1 MVIEINSQ
9 NSSVQQ
15 AGNNPDRYAMLQA
28 YQALEAEFQQLKA
41 DLSGNPSRVLAD
53 LQAILRDADKINAAA
68 HGNILITPTIGV
80 LIGSIQDAIVLAKD
94 QDWTGIEDILTGSS
108 SEFQGSLTAIL
119 QFILHDA
126 SAPQPSLGPNFP
138 DMMVQIGLL
147 EKYLSEF
154 QNAIESKNYN
164 EADRIMGYLMTAVGD
179 LYADANENPAIT
191 PLIGQ
196 LVANVYDMRTLL
208 LSSPPDYQG
217 CLDLLKDG
225 SIQNNIQSVLSWVL
239 AQTYHSQK

>member
-1 MVIEINSQ
+1 MVIEISNQ

-15 AGNNPDRYAMLQA
+15 AGSNPDRYEMLQA
-28 YQALEAEFQQLKA
+28 YQALEAEFQQLMA
-41 DLSGNPSRVLAD
+41 DLSGNPSKVAAD
-53 LQAILRDADKINAAA
+53 LQAMLQDADKINAAA
-68 HGNILITPTIGV
+68 HGDGLVTPSIGV
-80 LIGSIQDAIVLAKD
+80 LIGSIQDAIALAKD
-94 QDWTGIEDILTGSS
+94 QDWTGIEDIMTGTD
-108 SEFQGSLTAIL
+108 SEFQGSLTAIR

-126 SAPQPSLGPNFP
+126 SAPQPSLGPDFS

-147 EKYLSEF
+147 EQYLAQF
-154 QNAIESKNYN
+154 QTALESKNYN

-179 LYADANENPAIT
+179 LYTDANGDPAIS

-225 SIQNNIQSVLSWVL
+225 SIQNNLMSILSWVI
-239 AQTYHSQK
+239 AQK